1 MKLVPEVINKF
12 FISSL
17 IALIATGLRMVGPN
31 LISNGIDDGVLKS
44 DYNYVLQQSLF
55 YFITLVLLYFV
66 TSQALLSIGM
76 VGETYVR
83 RVREKLFRHMS
94 SLDINYFEKNKT
106 GVLVA
111 RLTSDMQSLNEFARE
126 GASSVITALLT
137 IFGAVVAVFL
147 VDVQL
152 SILAFVIMPILA
164 IATKIF
170 RNYADTT
177 YWEVR
182 EWIGQVL
189 SSLQEGISGVRV
201 IQAYTDEDTQIK
213 RFKNVNKEHF
223 KANMRSARNI
233 AVYFPFLEFTRVSS
247 IATVLWFGSQRISEG
262 TLSVGELVALLF
274 YLNYFFD
281 PLIQLSFNY
290 DTLRSAGSSMKKVF
304 SILDEK
310 PNLSKKGE
318 EFPDNDL
325 EKTVEFDNVSF
336 SYGRENVLH
345 GVSFSINKGD
355 KIAIV
360 GETGAGKST
369 IAKLILRFYLPT
381 NGSMKYFGVDSN
393 DVDEDWVRQNVAFV
407 PQESFL
413 FRGTIREN
421 LMYSKPDFESLEEEL
436 SSIGVLDWF
445 DRYENKLDQEVG
457 ERGGNISA
465 GERQFVALLRAVLA
479 KRKII
484 VFDEATANL
493 DIESESSILDATEKL
508 LAFQTSIVIA
518 HRLETVL
525 NAEKLDLSNAKN
537 AAAMSKGTLSIPLG
551 EYDRAMSTLNTLP
564 NNGWAMWRRG
574 ILKVMSGDLAGAKS
588 EMTSLRK
595 LLAELNIDENGGLD
609 YVHAIIAAREG
620 DAGSITSHLS
630 EAFSKS
636 DGAEFKDRVVNDV
649 EFLNYSDAIKAA
661 MN

>member
-1 MKLVPEVINKF
+1 MYLRIEIYSWKNRKCKIKLKDKTFSRSMKLVPEVINKF

-213 RFKNVNKEHF
+213 RFKKVNKEHF

-393 DVDEDWVRQNVAFV
+393 DVDEDWVRENVAFV

-525 NAEKLDLSNAKN
+525 NAEKI
-537 AAAMSKGTLSIPLG
+537 M
-551 EYDRAMSTLNTLP
+551 
-564 NNGWAMWRRG
+564 
-574 ILKVMSGDLAGAKS
+574 VM
-588 EMTSLRK
+588 
-595 LLAELNIDENGGLD
+595 ENGNLIGFD
-609 YVHAIIAAREG
+609 
-620 DAGSITSHLS
+620 SHNNLLKNNQTYKDL
-630 EAFSKS
+630 FS
-636 DGAEFKDRVVNDV
+636 AWNLVND
-649 EFLNYSDAIKAA
+649 L
-661 MN
+661 

>member
-1 MKLVPEVINKF
+1 MKLVPEVRNKF
-12 FISSL
+12 IISSL
-17 IALIATGLRMVGPN
+17 IALFATAIRMVGPY
-31 LISNGIDDGVLKS
+31 LIRNGIDGGVIES
-44 DYNYVLQQSLF
+44 DYGYELEQSYNYFLT
-55 YFITLVLLYFV
+55 IVLLYFV
-66 TSQALLSIGM
+66 TSQALLYIGM
-76 VGETYVR
+76 VGETYVK

-111 RLTSDMQSLNEFARE
+111 RLTSDMQSLTEFAKE
-126 GASSVITALLT
+126 GASSVLTALLT
-137 IFGAVVAVFL
+137 IFGAVIAVFI

-152 SILAFVIMPILA
+152 SILAFVVMPILA

-201 IQAYTDEDTQIK
+201 IQAYTNEDTQIK
-213 RFKNVNKEHF
+213 RFKKVNKEHF

-304 SILDEK
+304 SILDEQ

-318 EFPDNDL
+318 KFPDTSPENA
-325 EKTVEFDNVSF
+325 VEFDNVKF

-345 GVSFSINKGD
+345 EVSFSITKGE

-381 NGSMKYFGVDSN
+381 GGAMKYFGIDSKE
-393 DVDEDWVRQNVAFV
+393 VDEEWVRNNVAFV

-421 LMYSKPDFESLEEEL
+421 LNYSQPDVTSLEEEL
-436 SSIGVLDWF
+436 GSIGVLDWF
-445 DRYENKLDQEVG
+445 DRYEKKLDQEVG

-525 NAEKLDLSNAKN
+525 NAEK
-537 AAAMSKGTLSIPLG
+537 I
-551 EYDRAMSTLNTLP
+551 
-564 NNGWAMWRRG
+564 
-574 ILKVMSGDLAGAKS
+574 IVM
-588 EMTSLRK
+588 
-595 LLAELNIDENGGLD
+595 ENGNLTGFD
-609 YVHAIIAAREG
+609 
-620 DAGSITSHLS
+620 SHENLLKDNQTYKDL
-630 EAFSKS
+630 FS
-636 DGAEFKDRVVNDV
+636 AWNLVN
-649 EFLNYSDAIKAA
+649 ES
-661 MN
+661 

>member
-1 MKLVPEVINKF
+1 MYLRIEIYSWKNRKCKIKLKDKTFSRSMKLVPEVINKF

-213 RFKNVNKEHF
+213 RFKKVNKEHF

-393 DVDEDWVRQNVAFV
+393 DVDEDWVRENVAFV

-525 NAEKLDLSNAKN
+525 NAEKIMVMEHGNLIGFDSHNNLLKNNQTYKDL
-537 AAAMSKGTLSIPLG
+537 
-551 EYDRAMSTLNTLP
+551 
-564 NNGWAMWRRG
+564 
-574 ILKVMSGDLAGAKS
+574 
-588 EMTSLRK
+588 
-595 LLAELNIDENGGLD
+595 
-609 YVHAIIAAREG
+609 
-620 DAGSITSHLS
+620 
-630 EAFSKS
+630 FS
-636 DGAEFKDRVVNDV
+636 AWNLVND
-649 EFLNYSDAIKAA
+649 L
-661 MN
+661 

>member
-1 MKLVPEVINKF
+1 MYLRIEIYSWKNRKCKIKLKDKTFSRSMKLVPEVINKF

-213 RFKNVNKEHF
+213 RFKKVNKEHF

-318 EFPDNDL
+318 EFPDDDL
-325 EKTVEFDNVSF
+325 EQTVEFDNVSF

-393 DVDEDWVRQNVAFV
+393 DVDEDWVRENVAFV

-525 NAEKLDLSNAKN
+525 NAEKI
-537 AAAMSKGTLSIPLG
+537 M
-551 EYDRAMSTLNTLP
+551 
-564 NNGWAMWRRG
+564 
-574 ILKVMSGDLAGAKS
+574 VM
-588 EMTSLRK
+588 
-595 LLAELNIDENGGLD
+595 ENGNLIGFD
-609 YVHAIIAAREG
+609 
-620 DAGSITSHLS
+620 SHNNLLKNNQTYRDL
-630 EAFSKS
+630 FS
-636 DGAEFKDRVVNDV
+636 AWNLVND
-649 EFLNYSDAIKAA
+649 L
-661 MN
+661 